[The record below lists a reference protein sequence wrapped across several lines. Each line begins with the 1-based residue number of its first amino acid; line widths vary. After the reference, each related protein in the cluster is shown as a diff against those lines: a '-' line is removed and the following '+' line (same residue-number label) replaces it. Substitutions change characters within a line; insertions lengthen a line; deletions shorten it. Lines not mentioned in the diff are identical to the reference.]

1 MDPAGSELA
10 GEVAGSRGECIVRA
24 SGGAKA
30 WDGWYAH
37 GAVRCERAPASQG
50 SDGETRC
57 TGASW
62 RTLARGRQRPV
73 TASRPP
79 GRAGLWGPVSPAL
92 RRDARRRARA
102 SRLDGDVRAPA
113 GVCNARHN
121 KRSRSGRFP
130 LTRSGRDRRRD
141 GNVEADAVH
150 DGRAPLWAPWSP
162 STARTT
168 SATEIA
174 RPRGSCGSEKTR
186 ATELTCARGGGDGD
200 DDDE

>member
-1 MDPAGSELA
+1 VDPAGSELA

-130 LTRSGRDRRRD
+130 RRD
-141 GNVEADAVH
+141 PDAIADAMATSRQTPSMT
-150 DGRAPLWAPWSP
+150 DERALWAPWSP